1 MTAVILAG
9 GKSRRMGRDKLA
21 LELDGET
28 LLARAVRRFGEAF
41 DRVVVSV
48 GEKDAHGVSAECV
61 KDIYAGCG
69 PMAGLHAAL
78 KHCGED
84 VFLTAADMPFAEPG
98 EAKLIAE
105 LCGDADAC
113 MMTDENGRLEPL
125 FSFYRVSALPAAEKA
140 LREGRRSMRELFAEL
155 RIKTVGPKELGEAWS
170 GMMLVNVNDPSDYEK
185 ICGILRTCP
194 GK

>member
-9 GKSRRMGRDKLA
+9 GKSRRMGRDKLS

-48 GEKDAHGVSAECV
+48 GEKDAGGVAVPCV
-61 KDIYAGCG
+61 KDVFVGCG

-78 KHCGED
+78 KHCGDD
-84 VFLTAADMPFAEPG
+84 VFLAAADMPFAEP
-98 EAKLIAE
+98 EAAKLIAG

-113 MMTDENGRLEPL
+113 IMTDENGRIEPL
-125 FSFYRVSALPAAEKA
+125 FSFYRPAALLPAEKA
-140 LREGRRSMRELFAEL
+140 LREGRRSMRELFADI
-155 RIKTVGPKELGEAWS
+155 RIRTVGPDDLGELWTDR
-170 GMMLVNVNDPSDYEK
+170 LLINVNDPADYERLCLELERDK
-185 ICGILRTCP
+185 
-194 GK
+194 